1 MITSPPIPGEVGVR
15 WRTARVGGADDAR
28 ALASAIQI
36 GTLVD
41 RSPRTWCARGGG
53 GAEMPSRHCPPSGRV
68 QAPLTVRRRNCRFG
82 LGVGPRRA
90 LGVRTPGASLPS
102 GEIRSVLWD
111 CLGNGPGVE
120 GVRHS
125 ELRARIYPA
134 HDSALDRPAPMGL
147 ASLPPAGTLY
157 AGRVSGGRS
166 RCRICPCAKLLRS
179 TETSEPRLAKT
190 ATRLDLPFRPYTPG
204 ARSHT
209 RRHSRYISRRV
220 GNP

>member
-1 MITSPPIPGEVGVR
+1 
-15 WRTARVGGADDAR
+15 
-28 ALASAIQI
+28 
-36 GTLVD
+36 
-41 RSPRTWCARGGG
+41 
-53 GAEMPSRHCPPSGRV
+53 MPSVIAPYLGL

-125 ELRARIYPA
+125 EPRARIYPA

-147 ASLPPAGTLY
+147 ASLPPAGPF

-166 RCRICPCAKLLRS
+166 RYRIRPCARLLRS
-179 TETSEPRLAKT
+179 TETSEPRLALAKT
-190 ATRLDLPFRPYTPG
+190 R
-204 ARSHT
+204 ARACAPVAVMAVP
-209 RRHSRYISRRV
+209 RR
-220 GNP
+220 